1 MVSTRFQQSVWRPLS
16 RLRSTVWVE
25 IKRRRASSCGTCTSD
40 QILIA
45 KMSTTLA
52 GVVRK
57 RGQINTAFAER
68 YFVLAAGVLQYY
80 ASKKELELN
89 KKPRGELMCKG
100 LRVGVDWSAGSL
112 KNGFEF
118 TITDARGKRVVCSVP
133 READREIWVAKLKD
147 TAAELEPQQL
157 LPLTTGQPGAQ
168 THPEPRQDATAR
180 DDELDEAQ
188 LPEQNVIEREVFVTT
203 PYEKIVEKEV
213 LVPVPYE
220 KIVSVHFRRQR
231 CDLTKVVQP

>member
-1 MVSTRFQQSVWRPLS
+1 METLP
-16 RLRSTVWVE
+16 RLRSTLWVE
-25 IKRRRASSCGTCTSD
+25 INRRRASSCGTCTSD

-68 YFVLAAGVLQYY
+68 YFVLAAGVLKYY
-80 ASKKELELN
+80 ASKKELDLN
-89 KKPRGELMCKG
+89 KKPRGELLCKG

-112 KNGFEF
+112 KNGFDF

-147 TAAELEPQQL
+147 AAAELEPQQL
-157 LPLTTGQPGAQ
+157 LPPTTGQPGAQ
-168 THPEPRQDATAR
+168 THPEPRQDDATAR

-231 CDLTKVVQP
+231 CDLTEVVQP